1 MSERV
6 AIRVDAS
13 EQLGVGH
20 LSRCLALADGLARAG
35 ASVLFVS
42 RELAKSLQDLVR
54 QHGHE
59 VHSFEAVSPLS
70 WLQDAAQTRRVLE
83 AGKPWRWLIVDHYGF
98 DERWEADLQDVA
110 GAIMVIDDK
119 ADRPHRCALLL
130 DQNAFRDAE
139 RRYQALVNSDCMQL
153 LGPRFALL
161 RPQFR
166 QQRSISPLVR
176 TQLRSVLIFFGG
188 SDPSNL
194 TGRALDAAVRAAL
207 PGLKITVVV
216 GALNP
221 HRAAIE
227 AQCVAV
233 GADYHCQ
240 IDNMMELMAHADLAV
255 GAAGTAS
262 WERCCVGLP
271 AVLITIADNQVRVA
285 VELAARRAAIN
296 LGADSAA
303 ALERLSALLVRLSRR
318 PQMLSQLSRRAARL
332 VDGIGVERVCFSLL
346 GERSLRLR
354 AASESDAQ
362 QAWEWRNS
370 SAVRASSFDSAPIP
384 FEKHLAWWRAAL
396 ASADRVLLVGMLL
409 RLPIGVIRLDLR
421 ETLATISI
429 YLDPAL
435 TGQGVGP
442 ALLRCATRWVQEHL
456 PALNRIEA
464 LVKTDNRAS
473 RKAFLAAGY
482 REDYACYVQTW

>member
-35 ASVLFVS
+35 AAVLFVS
-42 RELAKSLQDLVR
+42 RELPERLQELVR

-59 VHSFEAVSPLS
+59 VYSFESVSPQS
-70 WLQDAAQTRRVLE
+70 WQQDAAQTRRELE
-83 AGKPWRWLIVDHYGF
+83 AGGPWRWLIVDHYGL
-98 DERWEADLQDVA
+98 DERWEAELQDVA

-119 ADRPHRCALLL
+119 ADRPHRCAVLL
-130 DQNAFRDAE
+130 DQNSFRDAE
-139 RRYQALVNSDCMQL
+139 LRYQALVSSDCVQL

-166 QQRSISPLVR
+166 QRRSISPLVR

-194 TGRALDAAVRAAL
+194 TGRALAAVVRAAL
-207 PGLKITVVV
+207 PGLEISVVV
-216 GALNP
+216 GSLNP
-221 HRAAIE
+221 HRAAIA
-227 AQCVAV
+227 AQCAAV

-240 IDNMMELMAHADLAV
+240 IDNMMELMARADLAV

-271 AVLITIADNQVRVA
+271 ALLVTIADNQVQVA
-285 VELAARRAAIN
+285 AELAARRAAIN
-296 LGADSAA
+296 LGADND
-303 ALERLSALLVRLSRR
+303 ALPERLRTLLVRLSRR

-346 GERSLRLR
+346 GERSLRLQ
-354 AASESDAQ
+354 AAVESDAQ
-362 QAWEWRNS
+362 QAWEWRNCAS
-370 SAVRASSFDSAPIP
+370 VRANSFNSAPIP
-384 FEKHLAWWRAAL
+384 FEQHLAWWRAAL
-396 ASADRVLLVGMLL
+396 ASTDRVLLIGMLL
-409 RLPIGVIRLDLR
+409 TLPIGVIRLDLR

-429 YLDPAL
+429 YLNPAL

-442 ALLRCATRWVQEHL
+442 ALLRCATRWIREHL

-464 LVKTDNRAS
+464 LVKTGNRAS
-473 RKAFLAAGY
+473 HRAFLAAGY
-482 REDYACYVQTW
+482 QEDYSCYVQTW